1 MKDSVIYDIFE
12 ICRNYH
18 NMKMTAKPSLKI
30 TDDDRDRIL
39 GAILGKICDLYGFD
53 LGGIE
58 SICRDIDGCCFSI
71 QQGEKPDIQGEV
83 SDIDHYSSQIQDIV
97 YEIGKILGTY

>member
-12 ICRNYH
+12 LCRNYH

-30 TDDDRDRIL
+30 TDEDCDRVL

-53 LGGIE
+53 LGEIE
-58 SICRDIDGCCFSI
+58 SICQNIDGCCFEI
-71 QQGEKPDIQGEV
+71 QQGNTDELGTQREV

-97 YEIGKILGTY
+97 YEIGKILK